1 MHDTAKKSKQ
11 RSVRKAESW
20 KLILAPPGWRFLGEE
35 GLGVEFVAED
45 AEKTGARG
53 QDGMIIIPPP
63 PGCKDLGDGE
73 GLAGGLSEEHDQ
85 GIEEVVR
92 EELQGA
98 CGDVVAEADLGGRLL
113 RYFERQGRQ
122 DCGNKS
128 FMPFSTLSFARK

>member
-53 QDGMIIIPPP
+53 QDGMIIILPP
-63 PGCKDLGDGE
+63 PGCKDLGE
-73 GLAGGLSEEHDQ
+73 GLAGGLSEEHEQ
-85 GIEEVVR
+85 GIE
-92 EELQGA
+92 
-98 CGDVVAEADLGGRLL
+98 
-113 RYFERQGRQ
+113 
-122 DCGNKS
+122 
-128 FMPFSTLSFARK
+128 